1 MARHREFDPEVALEE
16 AMRLFWQKGYHETSV
31 RDLVAS
37 TGVSHAGLY
46 GTFGNKEEV
55 FSAALRR
62 YQEEVM
68 GRLMAELMAPDA
80 SLPQVVGHF
89 ETLFKLGRD
98 PRFSNGCMICNAAA
112 DGAEGAP
119 EAAALMAKHLE
130 TLSGAFRA
138 ALSRAKDR
146 GEVRADLDPA
156 AAADVLTST
165 QMAMALMLRGK
176 VDYDRIVAFGRSAL
190 ATVI

>member
-16 AMRLFWQKGYHETSV
+16 AMRLFWAKGYHETSV
-31 RDLVAS
+31 RDLVAG

-80 SLPQVVGHF
+80 SLHQVVGHF

-112 DGAEGAP
+112 DGAEGAS
-119 EAAALMAKHLE
+119 EAAALMAEHLE